1 MTTVTAAHR
10 FQAHIAQDVRALVRL
25 GAPLLVNN
33 IAISSMVFAD
43 TVMAGRLNAQALAG
57 LAIGSAYYNIYLF
70 IAIGALMALSPAV
83 AHAYGARADH
93 KVTQY
98 FRQALWI
105 VLALAVLLVLGLSQ
119 VEAVLQA
126 VGIAPDVIPVAAG
139 FVKAIR
145 WGMPGLL
152 AFYAL
157 RYTSEGLGITRPI
170 MYSAVGGLV
179 LNVLGNW
186 IFIYGKFGLPALG
199 AVGCGVSNA
208 LVMWFMFAV
217 MFAYMYGHER
227 YAPFQLFKTFATPSA
242 PMLRELV
249 LLGLPIVGSLL
260 AEGGL
265 FAAAALIMG
274 SLGAITAGAHQIAL
288 NYAAFMFMVPLAV
301 HSATTIHVG
310 HALGRGDRISARRA
324 GFVGMGLCAGIMAVS
339 ACGILVFNKHIA
351 ALYTR
356 DLAVRE
362 LATGLLLMA
371 ALFQVSDG
379 VQVGAMGALRG
390 FKDTAVPMTLA
401 IVSYWLVGFSLA
413 YVLGVQQHR
422 GPVFVWVGL
431 IAGLTMSAVLL
442 TVRYWWV
449 SSPVRKN

>member
-1 MTTVTAAHR
+1 MTTVTATHR
-10 FQAHIAQDVRALVRL
+10 SQAHIAQDMRALVRL

-57 LAIGSAYYNIYLF
+57 LAVGSAYYNIFLF
-70 IAIGALMALSPAV
+70 TATGALMALSPAI
-83 AHAYGARADH
+83 AHAYGAQADH

-105 VLALAVLLVLGLSQ
+105 VLGLAVLLVLGLSQ
-119 VEAVLQA
+119 VEAALHA
-126 VGIAPDVIPVAAG
+126 AGIAPDVIPVAVG

-179 LNVLGNW
+179 LNVVGNW

-217 MFAYMYGHER
+217 MFAYMHRHER
-227 YAPFQLFKTFATPSA
+227 YAPFKLFKTFAAPSA

-310 HALGRGDRISARRA
+310 HAMGRGDPVSARRA
-324 GFVGMGLCAGIMAVS
+324 GFVGMGMCAGIMAIS
-339 ACGILVFNKHIA
+339 ACGILLFNRHIA

-356 DLAVRE
+356 CCC
-362 LATGLLLMA
+362 
-371 ALFQVSDG
+371 
-379 VQVGAMGALRG
+379 
-390 FKDTAVPMTLA
+390 P
-401 IVSYWLVGFSLA
+401 
-413 YVLGVQQHR
+413 
-422 GPVFVWVGL
+422 
-431 IAGLTMSAVLL
+431 
-442 TVRYWWV
+442 
-449 SSPVRKN
+449 

>member
-1 MTTVTAAHR
+1 M
-10 FQAHIAQDVRALVRL
+10 RALARL

-33 IAISSMVFAD
+33 ISISGMVFAD
-43 TVMAGRLNAQALAG
+43 TVMSGRLNAQALAG
-57 LAIGSAYYNIYLF
+57 LAVGSAYYNIYLF
-70 IAIGALMALSPAV
+70 CATGAMMAFSPAI
-83 AHAYGARADH
+83 AHAYGAQADH
-93 KVTQY
+93 KVTRY
-98 FRQALWI
+98 FRQSLWI
-105 VLALAVLLVLGLSQ
+105 VLALAALFFAGLSQ
-119 VEAVLQA
+119 AEWVLRR
-126 VGIAPDVIPVAAG
+126 VGIAPDVVLVAAG

-145 WGMPGLL
+145 WGIPGLL

-179 LNVLGNW
+179 LTVLGNW
-186 IFIYGKFGLPALG
+186 VFIYGNLGFPMLG

-208 LVMWFMFAV
+208 IVMWFMFAV
-217 MFAYMYGHER
+217 MLFYVKLHKR
-227 YAPFQLFKTFATPSA
+227 YASFDLFGSFDRPN
-242 PMLRELV
+242 LRILKELV

-265 FAAAALIMG
+265 FTAAALIMG
-274 SLGAITAGAHQIAL
+274 SLGAVTAGAHQIAL

-324 GFVGMGLCAGIMAVS
+324 GFVGMSMCAGIMAVS
-339 ACGILVFNKHIA
+339 ACCILLFDEHIA

-362 LATGLLLMA
+362 LASGLLLMA

-379 VQVGAMGALRG
+379 LQVGAMGALRG
-390 FKDTAVPMTLA
+390 FKDTAIPMTLA

-413 YVLGVQQHR
+413 YELGVHQQR
-422 GPVFVWVGL
+422 GPIFVWVGL
-431 IAGLTMSAVLL
+431 IAGLTTSAILL
-442 TVRYWWV
+442 TARYWWI
-449 SSPVRKN
+449 SKAENR